1 MIIVLT
7 IWLGV
12 TLASTRLFG
21 RGFAGALMLIPA
33 FLGAILVN
41 TLPSHNK
48 IGLLFSYW
56 ITSRGLFIS
65 SPSTSLTH
73 VFPKSSLSHHLP
85 FSLDG
90 LDPSSLDTLN
100 VCFIFTLLS
109 LPLDRLAF
117 PGTTTNAIILCA
129 YAIGNAAG
137 PFMWKRRYQ
146 PRYAASRSTNK
157 THP

>member
-12 TLASTRLFG
+12 TLASTRIFG

-33 FLGAILVN
+33 FFGAILVN

-56 ITSRGLFIS
+56 ITSRGFFIS

-100 VCFIFTLLS
+100 VCFIFTLPQSSIEPTCLS
-109 LPLDRLAF
+109 RDNNERNYFVRVRHWQCRWTVYVETALS
-117 PGTTTNAIILCA
+117 TTVCC
-129 YAIGNAAG
+129 
-137 PFMWKRRYQ
+137 FSFDK
-146 PRYAASRSTNK
+146 
-157 THP
+157 